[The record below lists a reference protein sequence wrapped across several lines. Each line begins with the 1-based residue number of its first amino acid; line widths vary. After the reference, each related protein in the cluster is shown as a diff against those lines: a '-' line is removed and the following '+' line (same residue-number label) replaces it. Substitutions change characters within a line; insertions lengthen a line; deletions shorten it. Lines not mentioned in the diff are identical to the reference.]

1 MVQGAAEAAVIRI
14 ITENPIVCEM
24 KCIDGTDDA
33 GFAGNFRQ
41 VWHDVEFIGNG
52 DIRSCV
58 PFVAQALKFI
68 RDIVAVHFQDAVL
81 MLPFDL

>member
-1 MVQGAAEAAVIRI
+1 MVQGTAKSAVIRI
-14 ITENPIVCEM
+14 IAKNPVIRKMER
-24 KCIDGTDDA
+24 IDGSDDA

-68 RDIVAVHFQDAVL
+68 GDIVAVHFQDAVL